1 MSDVKQWVVNIEET
15 ENGEVILP
23 FPPEMLTDLGWVE
36 GDTLNWEDN
45 GDGSWTLSKID
56 KK

>member
-15 ENGEVILP
+15 ENGDVILP

-36 GDTLNWEDN
+36 GDTLSWEDN